1 MRKHSY
7 VVVDAFTSGVPF
19 SGNPAAVILEAE
31 GLGDADM
38 QSIAAEFNL
47 SETTFILPPS
57 KMECSVRFRWFTP
70 HSEVDM
76 CGHAT
81 VAGIHALVEAG
92 RIPYDP
98 ASGSGGIAIETR
110 SGVLTGSA
118 EPMPGAAT
126 GRMIWLDLPPPTV
139 TRFELRTHELAG
151 LLGVDAD
158 AFDPEMESV
167 RTSDKDAIVFVRD
180 SLALNGARPKFSQLA
195 VWLTEL
201 GLRGLCLATT
211 KTVTPSVHVQSRFF
225 APAVGVDEDPVTGS
239 VHGPLA
245 AYLAERGLAP
255 MHDGVSA
262 LTCVQ
267 SKAGGRGGL
276 LHALV
281 QGSRER
287 GWSVRIAGQATTTMR
302 GELAF

>member
-1 MRKHSY
+1 MSKHSY
-7 VVVDAFTSGVPF
+7 VVVDAFTTGVPF
-19 SGNPAAVILEAE
+19 SGNPAAVVLDAD
-31 GLGDADM
+31 GLNDADM

-47 SETTFILPPS
+47 SETTFVLPS
-57 KMECSVRFRWFTP
+57 SIAECSVRFRWFTP
-70 HSEVDM
+70 GAEVDM

-81 VAGIHALVEAG
+81 IAGIHALVESG
-92 RIPYDP
+92 RLPYDP
-98 ASGSGGIAIETR
+98 ASGTGEIGIETR
-110 SGVLTGSA
+110 SGVLTGWA
-118 EPMPGAAT
+118 EPMPGEAAA
-126 GRMIWLDLPPPTV
+126 RMIWLELPSPTV
-139 TRFELRTHELAG
+139 TPFELRTDTLAD

-158 AFDPEMESV
+158 AFDTDMESV
-167 RTSDKDAIVFVRD
+167 RTNGKDAIVFVRD

-195 VWLTEL
+195 TWQREF

-211 KTVTPSVHVQSRFF
+211 NTVTPSVHVQSRFF
-225 APAVGVDEDPVTGS
+225 APGVGIDEDPVTGS

-245 AYLAERGLAP
+245 VYLAERGLAP

-281 QGSRER
+281 RGSREG
-287 GWSVRIAGQATTTMR
+287 GWSVRIAGQAKTTMR